1 MFDLTLI
8 LLRFHCG
15 GYHSKNVYS
24 CFLLSVFTMAIIP
37 QILLDINISKVIN
50 FFITELLISL
60 QIVLEPVKNAN
71 KIYNEKFIK
80 NIRKRKN
87 IILLVINIIYI
98 FLFNY
103 YNFGRMVTY
112 ACGFNFLSVVIAIIL
127 KWKEEE

>member
-1 MFDLTLI
+1 MNITDV
-8 LLRFHCG
+8 LRQE
-15 GYHSKNVYS
+15 KNWV
-24 CFLLSVFTMAIIP
+24 IIGDTSNP
-37 QILLDINISKVIN
+37 EKY
-50 FFITELLISL
+50 
-60 QIVLEPVKNAN
+60 AN